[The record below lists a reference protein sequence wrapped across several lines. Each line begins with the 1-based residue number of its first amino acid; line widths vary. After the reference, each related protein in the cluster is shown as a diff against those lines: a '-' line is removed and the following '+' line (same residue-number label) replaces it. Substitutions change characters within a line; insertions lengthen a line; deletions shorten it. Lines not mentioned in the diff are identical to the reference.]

1 MLVTKVFFQRPD
13 FTIGRSLVFIGL
25 MYSHKE
31 LPTSN
36 GIKQQRKRSK
46 SKKDVTDSGGSSSGS
61 GGGGGGNGGG
71 DSGGASK
78 GFLNVLIYKGK
89 RLPCRE
95 NGAYAEPKVKW

>member
-1 MLVTKVFFQRPD
+1 
-13 FTIGRSLVFIGL
+13 
-25 MYSHKE
+25 MYSQKE
-31 LPTSN
+31 LPTSA

-46 SKKDVTDSGGSSSGS
+46 GKKDTTDGAGGNA
-61 GGGGGGNGGG
+61 GGGGN
-71 DSGGASK
+71 

>member
-1 MLVTKVFFQRPD
+1 
-13 FTIGRSLVFIGL
+13 
-25 MYSHKE
+25 MYSQKE
-31 LPTSN
+31 LPTSS

-46 SKKDVTDSGGSSSGS
+46 GKKDTTDGVNKGV
-61 GGGGGGNGGG
+61 GGGG
-71 DSGGASK
+71 SAQ